1 MWLEPRVRGGRPP
14 VAGSVEYSCRGSRPA
29 SSGNRTRPGTV
40 NVGVSVMESNEPPD
54 TPRIPGTSHR
64 LHAEPHC
71 FLSRAAPF
79 EPPLSS
85 EAVHTWDPAAA
96 AEPRPVVHRTSLR
109 SNRSRRRAEPAG
121 RPVVPA
127 DARASAD
134 RAMRMLIEVI
144 DRRRSADQLS
154 VLFSTPMIDL
164 VRTIVRNPPPGRR
177 LGFAAVHRVHVVYRS
192 DVSAEVFGSYTRGP
206 RMFAFAGRIE
216 LAVDPRHPGWTVT
229 SLRVG

>member
-1 MWLEPRVRGGRPP
+1 M
-14 VAGSVEYSCRGSRPA
+14 SVI
-29 SSGNRTRPGTV
+29 
-40 NVGVSVMESNEPPD
+40 ESNEPPNTTD
-54 TPRIPGTSHR
+54 GAGQDPRLR
-64 LHAEPHC
+64 AEHHC

-85 EAVHTWDPAAA
+85 STVHTCDRVAN
-96 AEPRPVVHRTSLR
+96 AEPTPVRHRPSLR
-109 SNRSRRRAEPAG
+109 SSRSRRRTEPAAG
-121 RPVVPA
+121 RPTVPA
-127 DARASAD
+127 DARSTAD

-154 VLFSTPMIDL
+154 ALFTASTIDL

-177 LGFAAVHRVHVVYRS
+177 LGFAAVHRVHVVYQS
-192 DVSAEVFGSYTRGP
+192 EVSAEIFGSYTRGP

-216 LAVDPRHPGWTVT
+216 LAIDPRRPGWTVT

>member
-1 MWLEPRVRGGRPP
+1 
-14 VAGSVEYSCRGSRPA
+14 
-29 SSGNRTRPGTV
+29 
-40 NVGVSVMESNEPPD
+40 METNEPPD
-54 TPRIPGTSHR
+54 TPSIPGTSHR
-64 LHAEPHC
+64 LPAEPHC

-85 EAVHTWDPAAA
+85 AAVHTWDPAAT
-96 AEPRPVVHRTSLR
+96 AEPKPVVHRTSVR
-109 SNRSRRRAEPAG
+109 SNRSRRRADPAG

-127 DARASAD
+127 DAKSSAD

-154 VLFSTPMIDL
+154 GLFSTPMIDL

-177 LGFAAVHRVHVVYRS
+177 LGFAAVHRVHVVYQS

-216 LAVDPRHPGWTVT
+216 LAVDPRRPGWTVT